1 MICCHILFL
10 LDHLGQNDLS
20 LDNILYAGTKNRSS
34 LLLLLNCSIV
44 SVQHGNLWEK
54 KTSRVQEEKH
64 RKTKCGRRRKL
75 QRERTFGRVCRGNQ
89 LQILLTFKAFLAASL
104 HALWRNKHGIKE
116 HLFQSSHVKHVCT
129 KVCHAISLIQPP
141 SGRGTDQKLQENNQ
155 ISFIHFLRFLPLPR
169 NIALLE
175 FTSDHR
181 AEEGLRL
188 VTFLLSKYKKYK
200 ILYTPHC
207 HLKQGLQQL
216 CSASPRPAKSHSIL
230 LKISSAVSC
239 LTVPQC
245 RVGTSLGITSQLLSG
260 SGTTSYCMAPNRL
273 PPIHSGTRVSR

>member
-1 MICCHILFL
+1 M
-10 LDHLGQNDLS
+10 
-20 LDNILYAGTKNRSS
+20 GT
-34 LLLLLNCSIV
+34 
-44 SVQHGNLWEK
+44 
-54 KTSRVQEEKH
+54 
-64 RKTKCGRRRKL
+64 CGKRKL
-75 QRERTFGRVCRGNQ
+75 LGFKRKNTERPSVGEEGSYRGKGP
-89 LQILLTFKAFLAASL
+89 LVECAGGTSSKYFSPFKAFLAASL
-104 HALWRNKHGIKE
+104 HALWRNKHGIEE

-129 KVCHAISLIQPP
+129 KVCHAISLIGIQPP

-207 HLKQGLQQL
+207 HLKLVLQQL
-216 CSASPRPAKSHSIL
+216 CSASPRPAKSHNLL

-239 LTVPQC
+239 LTAPQC

-260 SGTTSYCMAPNRL
+260 SGTMSYCMAPNRL